1 LSGAILVEV
10 TDRADDAVA
19 RLRKKGANVVVGSR
33 TGTFAVELT
42 TDTIPG
48 WVVEIVAGLG
58 VGLVRLQPS
67 RHHLSE
73 IFVSDAVT
81 NEKEAARV

>member
-1 LSGAILVEV
+1 
-10 TDRADDAVA
+10 VA
-19 RLRKKGANVVVGSR
+19 QLRKKGANVVVGSR

-42 TDTIPG
+42 DDAVPG
-48 WVVEIVAGLG
+48 WVVEVVASLG

-73 IFVSDAVT
+73 IFLSEVVAD
-81 NEKEAARV
+81 EKEAARA